1 MYGKRKDTLSFSDM
15 YHITLFNKS
24 CCCTRDG
31 FTGGGGGG
39 SYGTHTQNYLTHLQ
53 GSS

>member
-1 MYGKRKDTLSFSDM
+1 MYQKRKDTLSFSDM

-31 FTGGGGGG
+31 FTWGGGGGG
-39 SYGTHTQNYLTHLQ
+39 GGLEEGVMVLTHKTI
-53 GSS
+53 